1 MEIKKKF
8 RPDSSLKIMDQVRQ
22 VLRYHHYAYRTER
35 TYCDWIEYYIKFHKC
50 KRHPREMGKI
60 EIEAFLSHLATE
72 RNVSASTQRQALNA
86 IIFLYK
92 HVLDLPVSENL
103 EPVRAKKHVRP
114 PVVMSKHEVQRV
126 IFQMRG
132 LHLLMA
138 RMLYGCGLRL
148 MECIRLRIMD
158 IDFDRN
164 LIYVRAAKGGK
175 DRTTLFPESIRDELR
190 QHVEK
195 VRKIHEQDLAEGFG
209 DVYLPGALAKKYPNA
224 SGEFRWQYLFP
235 AKNLSVDPRSGV
247 KRRHHVMESG
257 LQKAVKIAVNR
268 AGIVKRVSCHT
279 FRHSFAT
286 HMLENGVN
294 IRVVQELMGHTD
306 VKTTEIYT
314 HVMEKDISVVS
325 SPLDILERGET
336 VL

>member
-1 MEIKKKF
+1 
-8 RPDSSLKIMDQVRQ
+8 
-22 VLRYHHYAYRTER
+22 
-35 TYCDWIEYYIKFHKC
+35 
-50 KRHPREMGKI
+50 MGKI

-86 IIFLYK
+86 IIFLDK
-92 HVLDLPVSENL
+92 HVLDLPVSDNL
-103 EPVRAKKHVRP
+103 EPVRAKKYVQP
-114 PVVMSKHEVQRV
+114 PVVMSKQEVQRV
-126 IFQMRG
+126 TVHMRG
-132 LHLLMA
+132 LHLLMV
-138 RMLYGCGLRL
+138 RILYGCGLRL
-148 MECIRLRIMD
+148 MECIRLRILD

-175 DRTTLFPESIRDELR
+175 DRTILFPKSIRDELR

-195 VRKIHEQDLAEGFG
+195 VRQIHEQDLAQGFG
-209 DVYLPGALAKKYPNA
+209 DVYLPNALSKKYPNA
-224 SGEFRWQYLFP
+224 SREFCWQYLFP
-235 AKNLSVDPRSGV
+235 AKNLSIDPRSNNV

-257 LQKAVKIAVNR
+257 LQKAVKVAVDR

-294 IRVVQELMGHTD
+294 IRVVQGLMGHAD

-314 HVMEKDISVVS
+314 HVMAKDITVVS
-325 SPLDILERGET
+325 SPLDILERGEAISNAK
-336 VL
+336 